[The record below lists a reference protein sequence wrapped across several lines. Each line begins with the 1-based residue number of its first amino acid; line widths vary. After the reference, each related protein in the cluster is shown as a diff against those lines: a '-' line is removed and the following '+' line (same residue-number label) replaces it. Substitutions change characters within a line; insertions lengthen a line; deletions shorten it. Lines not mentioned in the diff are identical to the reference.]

1 MTDSIPSSTPDHT
14 IGTPAD
20 TPRKQH
26 RKALAIGVA
35 GLAVVAALGL
45 AACSSTGGSGSSTP
59 STSSA
64 ASGTTSKQPGGARHE
79 GAVGTIASL
88 TPGSWTLT
96 KRDGGTATVTITPST
111 RFGSKAHPAT
121 QSQFTVGEAVRVEG
135 QVDGTTITATRIEQ
149 AQNRS
154 QPGTTPSGGAPTSSA
169 PTTN

>member
-1 MTDSIPSSTPDHT
+1 MTDSIPLSTPDHT
-14 IGTPAD
+14 TGAPAGTPW
-20 TPRKQH
+20 KHH
-26 RKALAIGVA
+26 RTALAIGAA
-35 GLAVVAALGL
+35 GLAVAATLGL

-79 GAVGTIASL
+79 GAAGTIASI

-96 KRDGGTATVTITPST
+96 KRDGGTETVTITPST
-111 RFGSKAHPAT
+111 QFGSNQHPAT

-135 QVDGTTITATRIEQ
+135 QVEGATITATRIEQ